1 MPLAPGG
8 SDPGATAPVHAP
20 FHRTSPFWLIGFL
33 LGLNVVLLFIGLTG
47 DSVTIGATVMKKI
60 AGIQILMLD
69 SRETFSI
76 LSSIAKLWHGGDRF
90 LACVIFGFSVVF
102 PILKLSA
109 NLLIWARLALPV
121 SHTPTWMHRTA
132 ALLHGLGRWSMLD
145 VFVVGILVV
154 WGKTGGVSRFLIE
167 PALYFFFAAAIIA
180 MANAL
185 LTEKVVGNVSRDKGR
200 SQA

>member
-1 MPLAPGG
+1 MTTKAV
-8 SDPGATAPVHAP
+8 SP
-20 FHRTSPFWLIGFL
+20 FHRSRSFWLIGIL
-33 LGLNVVLLFIGLTG
+33 LALNVVFLVIGLTG
-47 DSVTIGATVMKKI
+47 DSVTIGATVIKKI
-60 AGIQILMLD
+60 AGIQVLMLD

-90 LACVIFGFSVVF
+90 LAGVILGFSVLF
-102 PILKLSA
+102 PIIKLSA
-109 NLLIWARLALPV
+109 NLLIWGCLALPARLV
-121 SHTPTWMHRTA
+121 PAWVDRTT